1 MKPQQ
6 YSILLVI
13 LVVIHG
19 TKGISNTLRTTIV
32 KQLSNDYSKTAF
44 KLIKL
49 NKEIGTT
56 LLAAVSPQFP
66 YNLVTL
72 KANFCPY
79 TPTTS
84 NSNFSILHG
93 NLTQI
98 TKQ

>member
-13 LVVIHG
+13 LVIIHG
-19 TKGISNTLRTTIV
+19 TKGISNTLRTAIV

-49 NKEIGTT
+49 SKEIGAT

-66 YNLVTL
+66 YNLATL

-79 TPTTS
+79 MPTTS